1 MGETEE
7 SFFISP
13 VASPTKLKR
22 QDHLKSSIQ
31 TLPNDESTKKYF
43 QDRDEKKILQSA
55 HSPRRIQH
63 LTSTFQ
69 DELFQPLSNKKDPNR
84 QNYKSYE
91 VLNVAFFKV

>member
-1 MGETEE
+1 MGDTEE
-7 SFFISP
+7 SFIMSP
-13 VASPTKLKR
+13 LASPTKMKR

-31 TLPNDESTKKYF
+31 TLPNDESTKKAF

-69 DELFQPLSNKKDPNR
+69 VKKNNETNIDVFRMNCSN
-84 QNYKSYE
+84 
-91 VLNVAFFKV
+91 L